1 MAVQL
6 DGGGKEDLKTQ
17 FVTREGTYKLM
28 TLSEYSRPNRVGY
41 TNSQGSASV
50 RVSFVTLPDPAD
62 PTGSQGL
69 GDRMCFNFGKEL
81 YVYVY
86 RGVKKAVDLNKPVDK
101 KLYKGTNPTCHN
113 FNQTT
118 ATADSAPLLV
128 GFSTGQIQLIDP
140 IKKELS
146 KLYNEDR
153 LIDKSKVTCIKWVP
167 GSNNLFLVSHSSGQL
182 YLYNEELLCGTTAP
196 HYQSFKS
203 GDGYAIYTCK
213 TKSTRNPLYRWV
225 IGAEGC
231 CINEFA
237 FSPCGT
243 NLAVVSQDGF
253 LRVFQ
258 YNTMELV
265 GSARSYFGGFLCVCW
280 SPDGRY
286 VVVGGEDDLVT
297 IWSFHEKRVVARG
310 QGHHSWV
317 SVVAFDPYTTSY
329 GDHDP
334 DFSGSDDET
343 TMPHSNHNHFHE
355 KSHRLS
361 TTSQGG
367 HSNRNSCGSELR
379 MSSGTCYRLGS
390 VSQDTQLCLWDI
402 TEDVLRQPVCAKQRS
417 SVAGG
422 TSGTLSSSGTFNSGN
437 GTAATANHHSN
448 SNAKHNN
455 SNNINFKENAS
466 GNNENSN
473 NSTSTNAA
481 VATVNSLTQR
491 LAGLGFGERKGDNH
505 KRNFSLTM
513 RGGGTGAAAA
523 AATATNNSTTT
534 VVQNNGGDKASTGN
548 STNTTSSSLNNSVSA
563 SLVGGTGN
571 KKVSSVMDDPMRL
584 IGTAWCP
591 RFDECPVL
599 EPLVCKKLAHE
610 RLTELVFREDCF
622 VTACQDGY
630 VYTWARP
637 GHMCNDDQ
645 MFKHAMTINL
655 SPNDEMTISPVVPCY
670 MKQAGCARW
679 QFLKLGS
686 SVPIKAGDVCSLLPD
701 KCWFKIISIPDM
713 MEENDQILKRKANE
727 NLSNEVD
734 CKKEC
739 LSSNVEAIV
748 SPSKTLTDVQSDKDM
763 LNEHQNSS
771 VNDENSEHNDGTV
784 PVLQEIYFASSL
796 EGSNMPATCS
806 KMAPDQEITEPCV
819 KQQNDKKRKAKNI
832 NLANKSATDVEAG
845 KKIKLDCNVHFSDQP
860 KIQALPTQNN
870 SHSPVAS
877 RQDQTSALNAGRT
890 PREKCMY
897 GGRCYRKN
905 PNHKNNY
912 SHPDDSD
919 YEKIDGREEC
929 PYGIK
934 CYRKN
939 PQHKM
944 QFKHT
949 SVPHRRRRAATPMHS
964 AIIDITSDN
973 SSAEE
978 SVDESDYEPSVYTES
993 SDDLDDESR
1002 SEWEDGTTG

>member
-62 PTGSQGL
+62 PTGAQGL

-343 TMPHSNHNHFHE
+343 TMSHSNHNHFHE

-367 HSNRNSCGSELR
+367 GGGHSNRNSCGSELR
-379 MSSGTCYRLGS
+379 MSGGTCYRLGS

-417 SVAGG
+417 SVAGA

-448 SNAKHNN
+448 SNTKHNN

-466 GNNENSN
+466 GNENSN

-513 RGGGTGAAAA
+513 RGGGTGATA
-523 AATATNNSTTT
+523 AATTANNSTTT
-534 VVQNNGGDKASTGN
+534 VVQNNGGDKTSTGN
-548 STNTTSSSLNNSVSA
+548 SMNTTSSSLNNSVGGG
-563 SLVGGTGN
+563 LVGGTGN

-637 GHMCNDDQ
+637 GHMYRARVHTLRYL
-645 MFKHAMTINL
+645 FFFLHIYISWIYINIVFI
-655 SPNDEMTISPVVPCY
+655 NI
-670 MKQAGCARW
+670 A
-679 QFLKLGS
+679 FLK
-686 SVPIKAGDVCSLLPD
+686 
-701 KCWFKIISIPDM
+701 
-713 MEENDQILKRKANE
+713 
-727 NLSNEVD
+727 
-734 CKKEC
+734 
-739 LSSNVEAIV
+739 
-748 SPSKTLTDVQSDKDM
+748 
-763 LNEHQNSS
+763 
-771 VNDENSEHNDGTV
+771 
-784 PVLQEIYFASSL
+784 EIR
-796 EGSNMPATCS
+796 GH
-806 KMAPDQEITEPCV
+806 V
-819 KQQNDKKRKAKNI
+819 
-832 NLANKSATDVEAG
+832 
-845 KKIKLDCNVHFSDQP
+845 
-860 KIQALPTQNN
+860 QALIIFYLDIFN
-870 SHSPVAS
+870 SI
-877 RQDQTSALNAGRT
+877 LI
-890 PREKCMY
+890 
-897 GGRCYRKN
+897 
-905 PNHKNNY
+905 
-912 SHPDDSD
+912 SD
-919 YEKIDGREEC
+919 YC
-929 PYGIK
+929 
-934 CYRKN
+934 
-939 PQHKM
+939 
-944 QFKHT
+944 
-949 SVPHRRRRAATPMHS
+949 MH
-964 AIIDITSDN
+964 
-973 SSAEE
+973 
-978 SVDESDYEPSVYTES
+978 YEQRTFMCVLKVHS
-993 SDDLDDESR
+993 
-1002 SEWEDGTTG
+1002 

>member
-62 PTGSQGL
+62 PTGAQGL

-140 IKKELS
+140 IKKDSSQLS

-167 GSNNLFLVSHSSGQL
+167 SSNNLFLVSHSSGQL

-343 TMPHSNHNHFHE
+343 TMSHNNHNHFHE

-361 TTSQGG
+361 TTSQSGG
-367 HSNRNSCGSELR
+367 VHSNRNSCSSELR
-379 MSSGTCYRLGS
+379 MSGGTCYRLGS

-402 TEDVLRQPVCAKQRS
+402 TEDVLRQPVCAKQRPS
-417 SVAGG
+417 AACS
-422 TSGTLSSSGTFNSGN
+422 TSGGTLSSSGTFNSGN
-437 GTAATANHHSN
+437 GAATTVNHHSN

-455 SNNINFKENAS
+455 SNNVNFKENAS
-466 GNNENSN
+466 GNNETSN
-473 NSTSTNAA
+473 NSSSTNAA

-513 RGGGTGAAAA
+513 RGSGTGA
-523 AATATNNSTTT
+523 TATTANNSTTT

-548 STNTTSSSLNNSVSA
+548 STSTTSSSLNNSVGG
-563 SLVGGTGN
+563 SLVGGTGS

-637 GHMCNDDQ
+637 GHMVGPLTISSTLHRPSHHHSNNPYTSNINSMRCND
-645 MFKHAMTINL
+645 L
-655 SPNDEMTISPVVPCY
+655 
-670 MKQAGCARW
+670 
-679 QFLKLGS
+679 
-686 SVPIKAGDVCSLLPD
+686 
-701 KCWFKIISIPDM
+701 
-713 MEENDQILKRKANE
+713 
-727 NLSNEVD
+727 
-734 CKKEC
+734 
-739 LSSNVEAIV
+739 
-748 SPSKTLTDVQSDKDM
+748 
-763 LNEHQNSS
+763 
-771 VNDENSEHNDGTV
+771 
-784 PVLQEIYFASSL
+784 
-796 EGSNMPATCS
+796 
-806 KMAPDQEITEPCV
+806 
-819 KQQNDKKRKAKNI
+819 
-832 NLANKSATDVEAG
+832 
-845 KKIKLDCNVHFSDQP
+845 
-860 KIQALPTQNN
+860 
-870 SHSPVAS
+870 
-877 RQDQTSALNAGRT
+877 
-890 PREKCMY
+890 
-897 GGRCYRKN
+897 
-905 PNHKNNY
+905 
-912 SHPDDSD
+912 
-919 YEKIDGREEC
+919 
-929 PYGIK
+929 
-934 CYRKN
+934 
-939 PQHKM
+939 
-944 QFKHT
+944 
-949 SVPHRRRRAATPMHS
+949 
-964 AIIDITSDN
+964 
-973 SSAEE
+973 
-978 SVDESDYEPSVYTES
+978 
-993 SDDLDDESR
+993 
-1002 SEWEDGTTG
+1002 

>member
-62 PTGSQGL
+62 PTGAQGL

-113 FNQTT
+113 FNRTT

-140 IKKELS
+140 IKKDSSQLS

-343 TMPHSNHNHFHE
+343 MPHNNHNHFHE

-361 TTSQGG
+361 TTSQSGG
-367 HSNRNSCGSELR
+367 VHSNRNSCGSELR
-379 MSSGTCYRLGS
+379 MSGGTCYRLGS

-402 TEDVLRQPVCAKQRS
+402 TEDVLRQPVCAKQRPS
-417 SVAGG
+417 ATCS
-422 TSGTLSSSGTFNSGN
+422 TSGGTLSSSGTFNSGN
-437 GTAATANHHSN
+437 GAATTANHHSN

-455 SNNINFKENAS
+455 SNNVNFKENAS
-466 GNNENSN
+466 GNNETGN
-473 NSTSTNAA
+473 NSTGTNAA

-513 RGGGTGAAAA
+513 RGSGTGA
-523 AATATNNSTTT
+523 TATTANNSVTT

-548 STNTTSSSLNNSVSA
+548 STSTTSSSLNNSVSGG
-563 SLVGGTGN
+563 LVGGTGS

-637 GHMCNDDQ
+637 GHMVGPLTISSTLHRPSHHHSNNPYTSNINSMRCND
-645 MFKHAMTINL
+645 L
-655 SPNDEMTISPVVPCY
+655 
-670 MKQAGCARW
+670 
-679 QFLKLGS
+679 
-686 SVPIKAGDVCSLLPD
+686 
-701 KCWFKIISIPDM
+701 
-713 MEENDQILKRKANE
+713 
-727 NLSNEVD
+727 
-734 CKKEC
+734 
-739 LSSNVEAIV
+739 
-748 SPSKTLTDVQSDKDM
+748 
-763 LNEHQNSS
+763 
-771 VNDENSEHNDGTV
+771 
-784 PVLQEIYFASSL
+784 
-796 EGSNMPATCS
+796 
-806 KMAPDQEITEPCV
+806 
-819 KQQNDKKRKAKNI
+819 
-832 NLANKSATDVEAG
+832 
-845 KKIKLDCNVHFSDQP
+845 
-860 KIQALPTQNN
+860 
-870 SHSPVAS
+870 
-877 RQDQTSALNAGRT
+877 
-890 PREKCMY
+890 
-897 GGRCYRKN
+897 
-905 PNHKNNY
+905 
-912 SHPDDSD
+912 
-919 YEKIDGREEC
+919 
-929 PYGIK
+929 
-934 CYRKN
+934 
-939 PQHKM
+939 
-944 QFKHT
+944 
-949 SVPHRRRRAATPMHS
+949 
-964 AIIDITSDN
+964 
-973 SSAEE
+973 
-978 SVDESDYEPSVYTES
+978 
-993 SDDLDDESR
+993 
-1002 SEWEDGTTG
+1002 

>member
-62 PTGSQGL
+62 PTGAQGL

-140 IKKELS
+140 IKKDSSQLS

-343 TMPHSNHNHFHE
+343 MPHNNHNHFHE

-361 TTSQGG
+361 TTSQSGG
-367 HSNRNSCGSELR
+367 VHSNRNSCGSELR
-379 MSSGTCYRLGS
+379 MSGGTCYRLGS

-402 TEDVLRQPVCAKQRS
+402 TEDVLRQPVCAKQRPS
-417 SVAGG
+417 ATCS
-422 TSGTLSSSGTFNSGN
+422 TSGGTLSSSGTFNSGN
-437 GTAATANHHSN
+437 GAATTANHHSN

-455 SNNINFKENAS
+455 SNNVNFKENAS
-466 GNNENSN
+466 GNNETSN
-473 NSTSTNAA
+473 NSTGTNAA

-513 RGGGTGAAAA
+513 RGSGTGA
-523 AATATNNSTTT
+523 TANNSVTT

-548 STNTTSSSLNNSVSA
+548 STSTTSSSLNNSVSGG
-563 SLVGGTGN
+563 LVGGTGS

-637 GHMCNDDQ
+637 GHMINVLY
-645 MFKHAMTINL
+645 HAL
-655 SPNDEMTISPVVPCY
+655 AD
-670 MKQAGCARW
+670 AR
-679 QFLKLGS
+679 
-686 SVPIKAGDVCSLLPD
+686 
-701 KCWFKIISIPDM
+701 
-713 MEENDQILKRKANE
+713 E
-727 NLSNEVD
+727 
-734 CKKEC
+734 
-739 LSSNVEAIV
+739 
-748 SPSKTLTDVQSDKDM
+748 
-763 LNEHQNSS
+763 
-771 VNDENSEHNDGTV
+771 
-784 PVLQEIYFASSL
+784 
-796 EGSNMPATCS
+796 
-806 KMAPDQEITEPCV
+806 
-819 KQQNDKKRKAKNI
+819 
-832 NLANKSATDVEAG
+832 
-845 KKIKLDCNVHFSDQP
+845 
-860 KIQALPTQNN
+860 
-870 SHSPVAS
+870 
-877 RQDQTSALNAGRT
+877 
-890 PREKCMY
+890 
-897 GGRCYRKN
+897 YR
-905 PNHKNNY
+905 
-912 SHPDDSD
+912 
-919 YEKIDGREEC
+919 G
-929 PYGIK
+929 
-934 CYRKN
+934 
-939 PQHKM
+939 
-944 QFKHT
+944 
-949 SVPHRRRRAATPMHS
+949 
-964 AIIDITSDN
+964 
-973 SSAEE
+973 
-978 SVDESDYEPSVYTES
+978 
-993 SDDLDDESR
+993 
-1002 SEWEDGTTG
+1002 

>member
-6 DGGGKEDLKTQ
+6 DGGGKDDLKTQ

-62 PTGSQGL
+62 PTGAQGL

-86 RGVKKAVDLNKPVDK
+86 RGVKKQLFQAVDLNKPVDK

-146 KLYNEDR
+146 KLYNEER

-167 GSNNLFLVSHSSGQL
+167 GSSNLFLVSHSSGQL
-182 YLYNEELLCGTTAP
+182 YLYNEELLCGTTPP
-196 HYQSFKS
+196 HYQPFKS
-203 GDGYAIYTCK
+203 GDGYAIHTCK

-237 FSPCGT
+237 FSPCGS

-253 LRVFQ
+253 LRVFH
-258 YNTMELV
+258 YDTMELV

-297 IWSFHEKRVVARG
+297 IWSFNEKRVVARG

-334 DFSGSDDET
+334 DFSGSDDESI
-343 TMPHSNHNHFHE
+343 PHTNHNNHFNE
-355 KSHRLS
+355 KPHRLS
-361 TTSQGG
+361 TVSQGI

-379 MSSGTCYRLGS
+379 VSGGTCYRLGS

-402 TEDVLRQPVCAKQRS
+402 TEDVLRPPVSAKQRTS
-417 SVAGG
+417 TAG
-422 TSGTLSSSGTFNSGN
+422 SGTFSSSGTFTSGN
-437 GTAATANHHSN
+437 GATSNHNSN
-448 SNAKHNN
+448 NAKHNN
-455 SNNINFKENAS
+455 LNNIGFKESAS
-466 GNNENSN
+466 GNNESSN
-473 NSTSTNAA
+473 NSISTNTA
-481 VATVNSLTQR
+481 VSTVNSLTQR
-491 LAGLGFGERKGDNH
+491 LAGLSFGERKGDNH

-513 RGGGTGAAAA
+513 RGSGTS
-523 AATATNNSTTT
+523 NNA
-534 VVQNNGGDKASTGN
+534 VQNNSGEKSGSN
-548 STNTTSSSLNNSVSA
+548 SNSSNSNSVGAGLGTNKKS
-563 SLVGGTGN
+563 GGT
-571 KKVSSVMDDPMRL
+571 MDDPMRL

-637 GHMCNDDQ
+637 GHMVGPL
-645 MFKHAMTINL
+645 TISSTLHRPHHHTNPHTNAN
-655 SPNDEMTISPVVPCY
+655 SNRPND
-670 MKQAGCARW
+670 
-679 QFLKLGS
+679 L
-686 SVPIKAGDVCSLLPD
+686 
-701 KCWFKIISIPDM
+701 
-713 MEENDQILKRKANE
+713 
-727 NLSNEVD
+727 
-734 CKKEC
+734 
-739 LSSNVEAIV
+739 
-748 SPSKTLTDVQSDKDM
+748 
-763 LNEHQNSS
+763 
-771 VNDENSEHNDGTV
+771 
-784 PVLQEIYFASSL
+784 
-796 EGSNMPATCS
+796 
-806 KMAPDQEITEPCV
+806 
-819 KQQNDKKRKAKNI
+819 
-832 NLANKSATDVEAG
+832 
-845 KKIKLDCNVHFSDQP
+845 
-860 KIQALPTQNN
+860 
-870 SHSPVAS
+870 
-877 RQDQTSALNAGRT
+877 
-890 PREKCMY
+890 
-897 GGRCYRKN
+897 
-905 PNHKNNY
+905 
-912 SHPDDSD
+912 
-919 YEKIDGREEC
+919 
-929 PYGIK
+929 
-934 CYRKN
+934 
-939 PQHKM
+939 
-944 QFKHT
+944 
-949 SVPHRRRRAATPMHS
+949 
-964 AIIDITSDN
+964 
-973 SSAEE
+973 
-978 SVDESDYEPSVYTES
+978 
-993 SDDLDDESR
+993 
-1002 SEWEDGTTG
+1002 